1 MAGAS
6 PCDSKSFFR
15 SQKKC
20 LGESSIG
27 VDVGK
32 FKHVAGFLSRTLLER
47 HEHFEGCPTFSFEQ
61 SREGFRAFVD
71 ADYPKGWPQPTES
84 LATWENWPVEPYE
97 QQKRRSF
104 AGVYLASAKPR
115 KLACRADSP
124 AFSCVAN
131 LLVGNGQTF
140 G

>member
-1 MAGAS
+1 MKRTSNNTFWSFCRLTHKFA
-6 PCDSKSFFR
+6 KTFFR
-15 SQKKC
+15 DKNV
-20 LGESSIG
+20 I
-27 VDVGK
+27 
-32 FKHVAGFLSRTLLER
+32 
-47 HEHFEGCPTFSFEQ
+47 
-61 SREGFRAFVD
+61 